1 MELLV
6 ILLGEFLFFPF
17 IAFFIFFVHF
27 LISFIGGII
36 SFGFF
41 VPVWR
46 QHGHQGVK
54 YVKHIYK
61 KAAFYPLILFF
72 RICSWIFLLLIPA
85 IILINL
91 FFFEPTVR
99 SIAAQIAQK
108 KGMEISFAKAQG
120 NLFSG
125 TLVLDG
131 LTVKS
136 SKGTRADFD
145 VQAKSVA
152 LDVDVFS
159 LLSSAII
166 IERLRVDGVAGD
178 ISMKAKDVTALP
190 SSAQQQVAAEP
201 LKPKKAF
208 VIHDLS
214 ILHVSLRLYNNSTE
228 PLHLALNTL
237 ESKPFRSQYA
247 IFDTFFRSNI
257 QGRLDG
263 QWLSIT
269 SREIPNGRETEW
281 NLEDFPVAA
290 IGAFTDKAPLNWFT
304 SGRLTAQVKDRWQDG
319 DHPEIIMDWSLLFE
333 DARVEAPAG
342 ASLLSKTMTL
352 PLINYIN
359 GKTEPV
365 DLKFSLR
372 LNERQ
377 FESASSLDAAGLW
390 DATVAGLLESLA
402 VNAGEKKKAIQQGVK
417 DKIDGLKDF
426 LKKDEDE
433 PEEEG
438 ETKAPE

>member
-17 IAFFIFFVHF
+17 VAIASAVIDGLFVLIGAIIEF
-27 LISFIGGII
+27 LI
-36 SFGFF
+36 
-41 VPVWR
+41 
-46 QHGHQGVK
+46 
-54 YVKHIYK
+54 
-61 KAAFYPLILFF
+61 FF
-72 RICSWIFLLLIPA
+72 RIYKNNRGKEVEQIVKAHKKACPFPFRLVLAIAQYGFLIFVFLI
-85 IILINL
+85 ITINL

-99 SIAAQIAQK
+99 SLAAQIAQK
-108 KGMEISFAKAQG
+108 KGMEFSFTAAQG

-136 SKGTRADFD
+136 SKGTKADFD
-145 VQAKSVA
+145 VEAKSVA
-152 LDVDVFS
+152 LDVNVFS

-178 ISMKAKDVTALP
+178 ISMKARDPTALP
-190 SSAQQQVAAEP
+190 SPAQQQADEP
-201 LKPKKAF
+201 LKPRKAF
-208 VIHDLS
+208 VIKDLS
-214 ILHVSLRLYNNSTE
+214 IRSLDVKLYNRERE
-228 PLHLALNTL
+228 PLSLVL
-237 ESKPFRSQYA
+237 ESLESQPFRSQYA

-257 QGRLDG
+257 QGTLEG
-263 QWLSIT
+263 KTLSIT

-281 NLEDFPVAA
+281 SLEDFPVAA

-319 DHPEIIMDWSLLFE
+319 DHPEITMDWSLLFE
-333 DARVEAPAG
+333 DARVEAPAE
-342 ASLLSKTMTL
+342 ASLLSKTMAL

-390 DATVAGLLESLA
+390 DATVAGLLQSLA
-402 VNAGEKKKAIQQGVK
+402 VKAGEKKKAIQEGVK
-417 DKIDGLKDF
+417 GKIEGLKDF
-426 LKKDEDE
+426 LKKEK
-433 PEEEG
+433 PEQE
-438 ETKAPE
+438 

>member
-17 IAFFIFFVHF
+17 LGALFGAVNLFACLFSGFLQFIFSAPLPLPQQALVGETEKALLRHG
-27 LISFIGGII
+27 FIKPMK
-36 SFGFF
+36 
-41 VPVWR
+41 V
-46 QHGHQGVK
+46 
-54 YVKHIYK
+54 
-61 KAAFYPLILFF
+61 ILTLCAIF
-72 RICSWIFLLLIPA
+72 FLLTLLA
-85 IILINL
+85 FAVMNQ

-108 KGMEISFAKAQG
+108 KGMEISFAAAQG

-136 SKGTRADFD
+136 SKGTKADFD

-152 LDVDVFS
+152 LDLDVFS

-190 SSAQQQVAAEP
+190 SSAQQQVDEP
-201 LKPKKAF
+201 LKPRKAF

-214 ILHVSLRLYNNSTE
+214 IRSLDVKLYNRERE
-228 PLHLALNTL
+228 PLSLVL
-237 ESKPFRSQYA
+237 ESLESQPFRSQYA

-269 SREIPNGRETEW
+269 SREIPNGRETDW

-319 DHPEIIMDWSLLFE
+319 DHPEITMDWSLLFE
-333 DARVEAPAG
+333 DARVEAPAE

-390 DATVAGLLESLA
+390 DATVEGLLESLA
-402 VNAGEKKKAIQQGVK
+402 VKAGEKKKAIQQGVK
-417 DKIDGLKDF
+417 GKIEGLKDL
-426 LKKDEDE
+426 LKKDEQE
-433 PEEEG
+433 PEG
-438 ETKAPE
+438 KTKAPE

>member
-17 IAFFIFFVHF
+17 VAIASAVIDGLFVLIGAIIEF
-27 LISFIGGII
+27 LI
-36 SFGFF
+36 
-41 VPVWR
+41 
-46 QHGHQGVK
+46 
-54 YVKHIYK
+54 
-61 KAAFYPLILFF
+61 FF
-72 RICSWIFLLLIPA
+72 RIYKNNRGKEVEQIVKAHKKACPFPFRLVLAIAQYGFLIFVFLI
-85 IILINL
+85 ITINL

-99 SIAAQIAQK
+99 SLAAQIAQK
-108 KGMEISFAKAQG
+108 KGMEFSFTAAQG

-125 TLVLDG
+125 TLVLDR

-136 SKGTRADFD
+136 SKGTKADFD
-145 VQAKSVA
+145 VEAKSVA
-152 LDVDVFS
+152 LDVNVFS

-178 ISMKAKDVTALP
+178 ISMKARDPTALP
-190 SSAQQQVAAEP
+190 SPAQQQADEP
-201 LKPKKAF
+201 LKPRKAF
-208 VIHDLS
+208 VIKDLS
-214 ILHVSLRLYNNSTE
+214 IRSLDVKLYNRERE
-228 PLHLALNTL
+228 PLSLVL
-237 ESKPFRSQYA
+237 ESLESQPFRSQYA

-257 QGRLDG
+257 QGTLEG
-263 QWLSIT
+263 KTLSIT

-281 NLEDFPVAA
+281 SLEDFPVAA

-319 DHPEIIMDWSLLFE
+319 DHPEITMDWSLLFE
-333 DARVEAPAG
+333 DARVEAPAE
-342 ASLLSKTMTL
+342 ASLLSKTMAL

-390 DATVAGLLESLA
+390 DATVAGLLQSLA
-402 VNAGEKKKAIQQGVK
+402 VKAGEKKKAIQEVVK
-417 DKIDGLKDF
+417 GKIEGLKDF
-426 LKKDEDE
+426 LKKEK
-433 PEEEG
+433 PEQE
-438 ETKAPE
+438 

>member
-17 IAFFIFFVHF
+17 IGAIVFFVNFLIFFISSIIDFRV
-27 LISFIGGII
+27 FI
-36 SFGFF
+36 
-41 VPVWR
+41 PVWKENR
-46 QHGHQGVK
+46 HQGIK
-54 YVKHIYK
+54 YVKKIYK
-61 KAAFYPLILFF
+61 RK
-72 RICSWIFLLLIPA
+72 IFLPLRVIFGISTFVFLLCF
-85 IILINL
+85 LINL
-91 FFFEPTVR
+91 FFFESSLRYIT
-99 SIAAQIAQK
+99 AQIAQK
-108 KGMEISFAKAQG
+108 KGMEISFAAVQG

-136 SKGTRADFD
+136 SKGTKADFD

-159 LLSSAII
+159 LLSQTII
-166 IERLRVDGVAGD
+166 VESLRVDGVAGD
-178 ISMKAKDVTALP
+178 IGIKAKDVTALP

-214 ILHVSLRLYNNSTE
+214 ILHVSLRLHNNSTE
-228 PLHLALNTL
+228 PLHLALNTF

-257 QGRLDG
+257 QGTLVG
-263 QWLSIT
+263 KKLSIT

-281 NLEDFPVAA
+281 SLEDFPVAA

-319 DHPEIIMDWSLLFE
+319 DHPEITMDWLLLFE
-333 DARVEAPAG
+333 DAHIEAPAG
-342 ASLLSKTMTL
+342 ASLLSKSVTL
-352 PLINYIN
+352 PIVKYIN
-359 GKTEPV
+359 DKKEPL
-365 DLKFSLR
+365 DLKFSLT

-390 DATVAGLLESLA
+390 DATVAGLLQSLA
-402 VNAGEKKKAIQQGVK
+402 VKAGEKKKAIQQGVK
-417 DKIDGLKDF
+417 GKIDGLKDF